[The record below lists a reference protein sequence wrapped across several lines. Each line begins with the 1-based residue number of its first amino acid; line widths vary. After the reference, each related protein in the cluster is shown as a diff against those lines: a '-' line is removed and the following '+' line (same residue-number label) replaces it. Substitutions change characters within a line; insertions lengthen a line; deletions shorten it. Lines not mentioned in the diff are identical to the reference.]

1 MTAVNVRGKL
11 MEEISLVGDAR
22 GPEVPEV
29 VMGITDGDL
38 GLQGGLR
45 GQGEPVIASER
56 YDCAS
61 AEVFGG

>member
-1 MTAVNVRGKL
+1 MTAVNVRCKL
-11 MEEISLVGDAR
+11 VEEISLVGDAR

-38 GLQGGLR
+38 GLQRRFR
-45 GQGEPVIASER
+45 GQSEPVVASER